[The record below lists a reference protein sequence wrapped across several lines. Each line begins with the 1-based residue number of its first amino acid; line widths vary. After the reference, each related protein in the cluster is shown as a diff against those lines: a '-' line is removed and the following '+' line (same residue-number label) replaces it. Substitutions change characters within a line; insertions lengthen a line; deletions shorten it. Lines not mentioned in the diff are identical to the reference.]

1 VIAPSE
7 LTPIAQPETLTA
19 EGLISGLEVLA
30 ARDCDLA
37 SILHNLG
44 PPPLWEREA
53 SFATLIH
60 IILEQQVSLASARAT
75 FDRLQST
82 IPVTP
87 EQFLTLDDLVL
98 KQMGFSR
105 QKTRYGRLLAEAI
118 ATQQLDLDTLTLI
131 SDQEVRTTLT
141 QIKGI
146 GNWTVDIYLLMAL
159 KRPDVFPKGDL
170 ALALAVQKVKRLDH
184 RPQPEELIAI
194 AQPWQPWRSIA
205 THLLWHDYL
214 SDRAVRSRSKIQ
226 N

>member
-1 VIAPSE
+1 MVPAE
-7 LTPIAQPETLTA
+7 LTPIARPETLTA
-19 EGLISGLEVLA
+19 ESLSSGLEILA
-30 ARDCDLA
+30 AQDCDLA
-37 SILHNLG
+37 SILHTLG

-75 FDRLQST
+75 FDRLQAT

-87 EQFLTLDDLVL
+87 EQFLTLDDLAL
-98 KQMGFSR
+98 KQIGFSR

-118 ATQQLDLDTLTLI
+118 ATQQLDLATLSLI
-131 SDQEVRTTLT
+131 DDQEVRTRLT

-170 ALALAVQKVKRLDH
+170 ALALAVQKVKRLEH
-184 RPQPEELIAI
+184 RPRPEELIAI

-205 THLLWHDYL
+205 TRLLWHDYL
-214 SDRAVRSRSKIQ
+214 SDRAVKSRGKSQ
-226 N
+226 

>member
-1 VIAPSE
+1 MAPDE

-19 EGLISGLEVLA
+19 ESLISGLEILA

-60 IILEQQVSLASARAT
+60 IILEQQVSLASAQAT

-82 IPVTP
+82 IPITP
-87 EQFLTLDDLVL
+87 EQFLTLDDLAL

-118 ATQQLDLDTLTLI
+118 ATQQLNLDTLTLI
-131 SDQEVRTTLT
+131 SDQEVRTKLT

-170 ALALAVQKVKRLDH
+170 ALALAMQKVKHLDH
-184 RPQPEELIAI
+184 RPHPEELMAI

-205 THLLWHDYL
+205 TRLLWHDYL
-214 SDRAVRSRSKIQ
+214 SDRAVRSRGKIQ